1 MSLNQIRIKI
11 KNNIMLKNPLHHM
24 LKPQNHLV
32 RLFFSV
38 LLLGIFLL
46 EVWVNYFHIY
56 NMGMTF

>member
-1 MSLNQIRIKI
+1 
-11 KNNIMLKNPLHHM
+11 MLKNPLHHM